1 MQTSKKKV
9 TELKEKERQLEAL
22 LNKPHKSKYKL
33 YTNDFHALVNMAKK
47 KSSKI
52 DGNASSFVY
61 YLIALSFD
69 YGYIRGYRK
78 ARADMRMKRKR
89 EIESGADKE

>member
-1 MQTSKKKV
+1 
-9 TELKEKERQLEAL
+9 
-22 LNKPHKSKYKL
+22 
-33 YTNDFHALVNMAKK
+33 MAKK